1 MRLFL
6 LLLLFHGPLS
16 AAVLHTGYGQRY
28 ADIAAAA
35 AEARPGDTI
44 LLYNGSCPGNQSLQ
58 GLKGKPGKWI
68 YIIAKTRGTVVYE
81 GGNFAWRGSDV
92 AYLHIEGIVFTKQT
106 GNGLNFDDGS
116 SYSTPA
122 HHIVL
127 QHCIFR
133 DMAANGNNDLLKLS
147 GVDDLIVQQCTF
159 LNGATGGSGI
169 DMVGCHRSIIR
180 QCHFENM
187 GANAI
192 QMKGGGSNIHV
203 EACRFQNAGSRAINL
218 GGSTGTAFFRPADAN
233 YEATDLK
240 VQSCVFTGSEVP
252 VAFVGCTRSSVVNNT
267 ICKPARWVIRI
278 LQENKDTIRFVKCS
292 DNIFCNNLIYVDG
305 QMRLACS
312 IGPGTVPGSFRF
324 SNNLWF
330 HTADAAWKPQLPVVE
345 HNSITG
351 KDPLLREDYSI
362 PDDSPAAGAGSRL
375 KHPERDYNGNR
386 FLSQRAIGAF
396 EVMH

>member
-1 MRLFL
+1 MRLFFL
-6 LLLLFHGPLS
+6 LLLVHGPLS

-28 ADIAAAA
+28 ADITAAAGKA
-35 AEARPGDTI
+35 APGDTI
-44 LLYNGSCPGNQSLQ
+44 LLYNGSYPGNQSLQ
-58 GLKGKPGKWI
+58 NLKGTPGKWI
-68 YIIAKTRGTVVYE
+68 YIIAKERGTVVYE
-81 GGNFAWRGSDV
+81 GGDFAWRGSDV
-92 AYLHIEGIVFTKQT
+92 AYVHIEGIVFTKQT

-147 GVDDLIVQQCTF
+147 GVDDLLVQQCTF

-169 DMVGCHRSIIR
+169 DLVGCHRSIIR
-180 QCHFENM
+180 QCHFENL
-187 GANAI
+187 GANGI
-192 QMKGGGSNIHV
+192 QMKGGSSDILI
-203 EACRFQNAGSRAINL
+203 EACRFHNAGSRAINL

-267 ICKPARWVIRI
+267 IYKPTRWVIRI
-278 LQENKDTIRFVKCS
+278 LQENKDTMRFAKCS
-292 DNIFCNNLIYVDG
+292 DNIFRNNIIYVDEH
-305 QMRLACS
+305 MRVACS
-312 IGPGTVPGSFRF
+312 TGLGTVPESFTF

-330 HTADAAWKPQLPVVE
+330 HSGNPAWKPQLPVAE
-345 HNSITG
+345 HNGITG

-362 PDDSPAAGAGSRL
+362 TNDSPAAGAGSRSRR
-375 KHPERDYNGNR
+375 PERDYGRNR
-386 FLSQRAIGAF
+386 FLSRRAIGAF
-396 EVMH
+396 EVMQ

>member
-6 LLLLFHGPLS
+6 LLLFVHGPLS

-35 AEARPGDTI
+35 TEARPGDTI
-44 LLYNGSCPGNQSLQ
+44 LLYNGSYSGNQDLQ
-58 GLKGKPGKWI
+58 HLKGSPGKWI
-68 YIIAKTRGTVVYE
+68 YIIAKKRSAVVYE
-81 GGNFAWRGSDV
+81 GGNFAWHGSDV

-127 QHCIFR
+127 QHCTFR

-159 LNGATGGSGI
+159 LNGAAGGSGI

-192 QMKGGGSNIHV
+192 QMKGGSSDILI
-203 EACRFQNAGSRAINL
+203 EACRFQNAGGRAINL

-240 VQSCVFTGSEVP
+240 VQSCVFTGSGVP
-252 VAFVGCTRSSVVNNT
+252 VAFAGCTRSSVVNNT

-292 DNIFCNNLIYVDG
+292 DNIFRNNLIYVDD
-305 QMRLACS
+305 QLRLACS
-312 IGPGTVPGSFRF
+312 TGPGTVPESFIF

-330 HTADAAWKPQLPVVE
+330 QTGNPAWKPQLPVAE
-345 HNSITG
+345 HHSITG
-351 KDPLLREDYSI
+351 KDPLLRGDYSI
-362 PDDSPAAGAGSRL
+362 PDDSPAAGAGARL
-375 KHPERDYNGNR
+375 THPERDYNGNR